1 VGVHGH
7 EAHLLGHEELPA
19 VAWLMPTAKMDSAI
33 LADPT
38 DKKRTRGRQVSETR
52 ATNPVFPAGRYGRR
66 RSGRRRSVLPIAI
79 LVLVLAASV
88 LLSVRLYQRYGQ
100 VDYQGQ
106 IVGWEE
112 PTDTRLVIEFTVRV
126 PAGGA
131 AQCVLRA
138 RDYNGNEVGRRTVV
152 VRAEQRATTIDAKEP
167 VTTDNRA
174 SVGDVLGCQPAD

>member
-1 VGVHGH
+1 M
-7 EAHLLGHEELPA
+7 PA
-19 VAWLMPTAKMDSAI
+19 AKMDPAI

-52 ATNPVFPAGRYGRR
+52 ATNPVFPPGRYGRR
-66 RSGRRRSVLPIAI
+66 RSGRRRPALPLVV
-79 LVLVLAASV
+79 LVLVLAVSV

-100 VDYQGQ
+100 TDYQGQ

-112 PTDTRLVIEFTVRV
+112 PTDTRIVVEFTVRV

-138 RDYNGNEVGRRTVV
+138 RDYNGNEVGRSTVT
-152 VRAEQRATTIDAKEP
+152 VRAGQRATTIDAKEP
-167 VTTDNRA
+167 VTTRNRA
-174 SVGDVLGCQPAD
+174 AVGDVLGCQPAD